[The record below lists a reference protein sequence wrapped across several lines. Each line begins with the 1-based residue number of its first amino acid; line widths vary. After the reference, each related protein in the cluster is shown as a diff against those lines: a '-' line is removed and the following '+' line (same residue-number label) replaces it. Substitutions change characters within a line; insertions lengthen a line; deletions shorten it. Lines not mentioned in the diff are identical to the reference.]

1 VTKMPLV
8 ILALCAPIF
17 VCPARS
23 RVIPDGSNCSPTSA
37 GADIS
42 GCSRTSAVRIE
53 LPFKLYAGYLVVI
66 EGRIGS
72 VKKLKFILD
81 TGVIHSVVDRRVIQK
96 LHLPVHPAQI
106 LNVNK
111 TVAIERATLPDM
123 QFGPVQVTDIP
134 VLVADLADFSEFA
147 THVDALIG
155 MDLLRLN
162 NLTIDNVAKKV
173 LFDPL
178 DKPAS
183 ETSTKDDPVCM
194 TAEVRLQDQP
204 VRLIVD
210 TGLQGI
216 LLYEERV
223 LNRIPDLTVAAK
235 TEVDIGRRLRAKQL
249 SISSARLG
257 SNEIDAK
264 VWLVKGPPGNVLS
277 GIDGFLGTS
286 SLKARW
292 IKFNFATNTLSWQ

>member
-1 VTKMPLV
+1 
-8 ILALCAPIF
+8 
-17 VCPARS
+17 
-23 RVIPDGSNCSPTSA
+23 
-37 GADIS
+37 
-42 GCSRTSAVRIE
+42 
-53 LPFKLYAGYLVVI
+53 VVI

-123 QFGPVQVTDIP
+123 QFGPVQVTAIP